1 MSWQSQIF
9 SLKDKIAYLKN
20 SNEMS
25 DVTLLVGSERKPYQA
40 HKLLLSLF
48 SEVFQ
53 AMFYGPMADG
63 AKEVALPD
71 DDIKAIEIFLCYVY
85 TDIVPLESIED
96 GITALYFAEKY
107 MVLFIKNISI
117 TYLKDNIT
125 SDFVIDIYEAAK
137 SLDQTELQIDCW
149 EFIKQN
155 TYDVLR
161 NKNFKFAKF
170 ETAMEIVCEDD
181 LILPSEL
188 HMYNAIVE
196 WGKEQC
202 NNGEQENLRQILDP
216 LLRQVRFLTMT
227 GLEFAGSPCE
237 DGILTQDEQLE
248 IFKEMFVQNNVEN
261 DRSERILE
269 ETKEISILQAF
280 STEIK

>member
-1 MSWQSQIF
+1 
-9 SLKDKIAYLKN
+9 
-20 SNEMS
+20 MS

-85 TDIVPLESIED
+85 TDIVPLESTED

-107 MVLFIKNISI
+107 MVSFVKNISI
-117 TYLKDNIT
+117 IYLKENIT

-137 SLDQTELQIDCW
+137 SLDQTELRMNCW

-155 TYDVLR
+155 SHNVLR
-161 NKNFKFAKF
+161 NENFKFAKF
-170 ETAMEIVCEDD
+170 ETVMEIVREDD

-202 NNGEQENLRQILDP
+202 KNEEQENLRQILDP
-216 LLRQVRFLTMT
+216 LLRHVRFLTMT
-227 GLEFAGSPCE
+227 GSEFGGSPCE
-237 DGILTQDEQLE
+237 DGILTKDEQLD
-248 IFKEMFVQNNVEN
+248 IFKEIFSQRNVEN
-261 DRSERILE
+261 DRVE
-269 ETKEISILQAF
+269 EVWKKPRRYQSYEPSQPKLGNY
-280 STEIK
+280 STIDSS